1 VARAT
6 AYGRIMPRYR
16 IHMINSEFESCEEG
30 EYSSIEAA
38 KQSAIASGVRVATEA
53 VARGEA
59 TAAVE
64 IRIEEDGEI
73 VLHHVV
79 NLSVSKLLP
88 KA

>member
-1 VARAT
+1 
-6 AYGRIMPRYR
+6 
-16 IHMINSEFESCEEG
+16 
-30 EYSSIEAA
+30 
-38 KQSAIASGVRVATEA
+38 VATEA